1 MVRIPITT
9 PRVLLTL
16 SITLLACALPIPAPA
31 RQSAAQE
38 PGPPKV
44 HGPAELV
51 VVPVAVKGPG
61 GALVEDVRQE
71 EFRVFEDDIE
81 QRVSYFSAEASP
93 LSVVL
98 LIDDDMATKAIEAV
112 QKSLVAMAGGF
123 SESDQVAVA
132 QFDAVYTPVLDFTAD
147 NDRLINELK
156 GLKLGQGPA
165 RGLPTKRVDDAIYA
179 AAEALRNTSR
189 ETRKVILLVS
199 DGVDASNN
207 KHTYDDTL
215 KLLLSSDISVYGA
228 GVDVSVLNRGKSLL
242 TRYTQAT
249 GGDVFFS
256 GRDGALSDFYT
267 QVVEQA
273 RYRYAVGYLPTG
285 TDRNKIYHTLEVRVR
300 RPGLTVLTPDGYYL
314 APAQ

>member
-1 MVRIPITT
+1 MVRLPITI

-16 SITLLACALPIPAPA
+16 SITLLACAMPILAAP
-31 RQSAAQE
+31 RQSVAQE
-38 PGPPKV
+38 PGQAKAR
-44 HGPAELV
+44 GPAELV
-51 VVPVAVKGPG
+51 VVPVAVKGPS

-71 EFRVFEDDIE
+71 EFRVFEDDVE
-81 QRVSYFSAEASP
+81 QHISFFSAEASP

-98 LIDDDMATKAIEAV
+98 LIDDDMTTKAIEAV

-123 SESDQVAVA
+123 SEFDQVALA

-179 AAEALRNTSR
+179 AAEVLRNIGR
-189 ETRKVILLVS
+189 ERRKVILLVS
-199 DGVDASNN
+199 DGVDARNN
-207 KHTYDDTL
+207 THSYDETL
-215 KLLLSSDISVYGA
+215 KLLLSSDISIYAA
-228 GVDVSVLNRGKSLL
+228 GVDVSVLNRNKSLL

-249 GGDVFFS
+249 GGDVYFA

-273 RYRYAVGYLPTG
+273 RYRYAVGYTPTG
-285 TDRNKIYHTLEVRVR
+285 TDRNKIYHSIEVRVR
-300 RPGLTVLTPDGYYL
+300 RPGLTVLTRDGYYL
-314 APAQ
+314 APTQ